1 MENYLVYIH
10 CFHTCLLHVEF
21 VAGECKAG
29 RTKTPGEQLIAVHSS
44 LASWGSLAIDRRRT

>member
-10 CFHTCLLHVEF
+10 CFHTSLLHVEF

-29 RTKTPGEQLIAVHSS
+29 STKTPGEQLIAVHSS
-44 LASWGSLAIDRRRT
+44 LASWGSLDIDRRRT